1 MFKYFVTDVLFS
13 TNVDHN
19 VEVMTHWYKFYSCQ
33 QQLGIY
39 SV

>member
-19 VEVMTHWYKFYSCQ
+19 VEVMTH
-33 QQLGIY
+33 
-39 SV
+39 